1 MLRKNKV
8 MSYKLSII
16 LGLDESDNNLEKIKK
31 SIEAALAAYIEGT
44 QIILAADIPSDA
56 VKKLFEEYREKYPD
70 IIKALYTSS
79 GRGRGGA
86 YNLALRNTEAE
97 WVSFMNVGDAYAP
110 TFVKTLLK
118 KADEG
123 NADVVA
129 CANDSKDNDS
139 DAEIFKQLPDM
150 EEDEKKAILIVN
162 PGMTESKIYKR
173 KIFDDNG
180 LWFPENLL
188 FEKLGI
194 GRLALSEANNFE
206 YIDEC
211 LYFFDK
217 DYKAP
222 TEEDSLFE
230 RLDVMTI
237 FIEECFKREIL
248 EEFPEEV
255 EAAFIDDMYM
265 KTLFT
270 YIAATPAAKR
280 KKSFLE
286 MLKNA
291 ILDCFPEFETNPY
304 YYEKYDDD
312 IKDLVSLHIESPGKF
327 LKALKNMD
335 SLENE

>member
-1 MLRKNKV
+1 MDI
-8 MSYKLSII
+8 KLSII
-16 LGLDESDNNLEKIKK
+16 IALSDTYTDVGKIKK
-31 SIEAALAAYIEGT
+31 TIDSTLEAYREGT
-44 QIILAADIPSDA
+44 EIVISADIPSVP
-56 VKKLFEEYREKYPD
+56 VKELISGYSEKYPD
-70 IIKALYTSS
+70 IIKLLFTSER
-79 GRGRGGA
+79 RGKGGA
-86 YNLALRNTEAE
+86 YNLALRSSEAE
-97 WVSFMNVGDAYAP
+97 WVSFMNAGDTIAP
-110 TFVKTLLK
+110 SFVKAMLK
-118 KADEG
+118 KGEET
-123 NADVVA
+123 NADVVG
-129 CANDSKDNDS
+129 CANDSETNDG

-162 PGMTESKIYKR
+162 PGQMESKIFKR
-173 KIFDDNG
+173 SIFEKNG
-180 LWFPENLL
+180 LWFPEKLL

-194 GRLALSEANNFE
+194 GRLALSEAKKFE

-217 DYKAP
+217 DNKP
-222 TEEDSLFE
+222 STEESDLFE
-230 RLDVMTI
+230 RLDVMTF

-270 YIAATPAAKR
+270 YIAVTPGAKR

-286 MLKNA
+286 MLQNA

-327 LKALKNMD
+327 LKTVKNFD
-335 SLENE
+335 SLEIE

>member
-1 MLRKNKV
+1 

-16 LGLDESDNNLEKIKK
+16 LGLFDSENNVEKVKN
-31 SIEAALAAYIEGT
+31 SIESVLAAYREDT
-44 QIILAADIPSDA
+44 EFIISADIPVEA
-56 VKKLFEEYREKYPD
+56 VKSLISIYKDKYPD
-70 IIKALYTSS
+70 IIKVLFTSER
-79 GRGRGGA
+79 RGKGGA
-86 YNLALRNTEAE
+86 YNLALRSSEAE
-97 WVSFMNVGDAYAP
+97 WVSFMNAGDTIAP
-110 TFVKTLLK
+110 SFVKAMLK
-118 KADEG
+118 KGEET
-123 NADVVA
+123 NADVVG
-129 CANDSKDNDS
+129 CANDSETNDG

-162 PGMTESKIYKR
+162 PGQMESKIFKR
-173 KIFDDNG
+173 SIFEKNG
-180 LWFPENLL
+180 LWFPEKLL

-194 GRLALSEANNFE
+194 GRLALSEAEKFE
-206 YIDEC
+206 YLDEC

-217 DYKAP
+217 DNKP
-222 TEEDSLFE
+222 STEESDLFE
-230 RLDVMTI
+230 RLDVMTF

-270 YIAATPAAKR
+270 YIAVTPGAKR

-286 MLKNA
+286 MLQNA

-327 LKALKNMD
+327 LMSVKNFD
-335 SLENE
+335 SLEIE

>member
-1 MLRKNKV
+1 

-16 LGLDESDNNLEKIKK
+16 IGLDESDINLDKIKN
-31 SIEAALAAYIEGT
+31 SIESALTAYIEG
-44 QIILAADIPSDA
+44 IEVILAADIPSDV
-56 VKKLFEEYREKYPD
+56 VKKLFDEYKEKYPD
-70 IIKALYTSS
+70 IIKVLYTSERRS
-79 GRGRGGA
+79 KGGA
-86 YNLALRNTEAE
+86 YNLALRSSEAE
-97 WVSFMNVGDAYAP
+97 WVSFMNAGDTIAP
-110 TFVKTLLK
+110 SFVKAMLK
-118 KADEG
+118 KGEET
-123 NADVVA
+123 NADVVG
-129 CANDSKDNDS
+129 CANDSEDNES

-162 PGMTESKIYKR
+162 PGQMESKIFKR
-173 KIFDDNG
+173 SIFEKNG
-180 LWFPENLL
+180 LWFPEKLL

-194 GRLALSEANNFE
+194 GRLALSEAEKFE

-217 DYKAP
+217 DNKP
-222 TEEDSLFE
+222 STEESDLFE
-230 RLDVMTI
+230 RLDVMTF

-270 YIAATPAAKR
+270 YIAVTPGAKR

-286 MLKNA
+286 MLQNA

-327 LKALKNMD
+327 LKTVKNFD
-335 SLENE
+335 SLEIE

>member
-1 MLRKNKV
+1 

-16 LGLDESDNNLEKIKK
+16 LGLYDSENNVEKIKN
-31 SIEAALAAYIEGT
+31 SIESVLAAYREDT
-44 QIILAADIPSDA
+44 EFIISADIPTQA
-56 VKKLFEEYREKYPD
+56 VKDLISVYKDKYSD
-70 IIKALYTSS
+70 IIKLLFTSER
-79 GRGRGGA
+79 RGKGGA
-86 YNLALRNTEAE
+86 YNLALRSSEAE
-97 WVSFMNVGDAYAP
+97 WVSFMNAGDTIAP
-110 TFVKTLLK
+110 SFVKAMLK
-118 KADEG
+118 KAEET
-123 NADVVA
+123 NADVVG
-129 CANDSKDNDS
+129 CANDSETNDG
-139 DAEIFKQLPDM
+139 DDEIFKQLPDM

-162 PGMTESKIYKR
+162 PGQMESKIFKR
-173 KIFDDNG
+173 SIFEKNG
-180 LWFPENLL
+180 LWFPEKLL

-194 GRLALSEANNFE
+194 GRLALSEAEKFE
-206 YIDEC
+206 YLDEC

-217 DYKAP
+217 DNKP
-222 TEEDSLFE
+222 STEESDLFE
-230 RLDVMTI
+230 RLDVMTF

-270 YIAATPAAKR
+270 YIAVTPGAKR

-286 MLKNA
+286 MLQNA

-327 LKALKNMD
+327 LKAVKNFD
-335 SLENE
+335 SLEIE